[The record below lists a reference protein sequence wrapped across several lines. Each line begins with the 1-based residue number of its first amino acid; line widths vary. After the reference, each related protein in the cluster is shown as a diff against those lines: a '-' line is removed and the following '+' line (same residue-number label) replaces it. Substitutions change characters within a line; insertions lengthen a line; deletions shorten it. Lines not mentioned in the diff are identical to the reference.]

1 MAQNLK
7 LICFRCQ
14 QIVAEFYQRKAKQ
27 QSDKKE
33 EKQDGKT
40 DDKLIDA

>member
-1 MAQNLK
+1 LSCYH
-7 LICFRCQ
+7 L

-27 QSDKKE
+27 QGDKKE
-33 EKQDGKT
+33 DKKQDDKA

>member
-1 MAQNLK
+1 MRSALTP
-7 LICFRCQ
+7 LAS

-33 EKQDGKT
+33 DKKQDDKA